1 MNIVEAL
8 HSEEARLERQLSA
21 IKSAIA
27 ALNGGGTAVAFP
39 GDVGS
44 PNGTS
49 AKRTSAKRT
58 MSAAVR
64 AKIARSAK
72 ARWAKIRAEQSK
84 KAKSQA

>member
-8 HSEEARLERQLSA
+8 HSEESRLQRQLSA

-39 GDVGS
+39 GHVGS
-44 PNGTS
+44 PNG
-49 AKRTSAKRT
+49 TSAKRT

>member
-49 AKRTSAKRT
+49 ARERVPREPCPLRFERK
-58 MSAAVR
+58 
-64 AKIARSAK
+64 
-72 ARWAKIRAEQSK
+72 
-84 KAKSQA
+84 

>member
-8 HSEEARLERQLSA
+8 HSEEAKLQRQLTA

-27 ALNGGGTAVAFP
+27 ALNGGGTAAVTPRHAS
-39 GDVGS
+39 S
-44 PNGTS
+44 PNGAST
-49 AKRTSAKRT
+49 KRT

-72 ARWAKIRAEQSK
+72 ARWAKIRAEKAK
-84 KAKSQA
+84 KAK